1 MQSVIVALIFQG
13 MSDSNPAQHH
23 PVGLPHR
30 LVQAKDVHAKI
41 HGGGPLGRF
50 NAWLA
55 VRATAV
61 LGNMWFFWFCV
72 VLDLIELPA
81 VIASQS
87 VIGYVTYISQTVIQL
102 LALPLLQVG
111 QRIISE
117 AQDQRA
123 ATDHETLVTLYRLN
137 EQQLHILKGQNEV
150 LKGQDEV
157 LNLLRSAVV
166 PN

>member
-1 MQSVIVALIFQG
+1 
-13 MSDSNPAQHH
+13 MSDSYAAQHH
-23 PVGLPHR
+23 PVGSPHR
-30 LVQAKDVHAKI
+30 LVQAKDVRAKI
-41 HGGGPLGRF
+41 HGGGPSGRF

-81 VIASQS
+81 VIASKS
-87 VIGYVTYISQTVIQL
+87 VIGVVTYISQTVIQL

-123 ATDHETLVTLYRLN
+123 ATDHETLVTLHRLS

-150 LKGQDEV
+150 LKGQDNV
-157 LNLLRSAVV
+157 LDLLRNAVV
-166 PN
+166 RT

>member
-1 MQSVIVALIFQG
+1 

-81 VIASQS
+81 VIASKS

-111 QRIISE
+111 Q
-117 AQDQRA
+117 
-123 ATDHETLVTLYRLN
+123 
-137 EQQLHILKGQNEV
+137 QLHILEGQNEV

-157 LNLLRSAVV
+157 LDLLRNAVV
-166 PN
+166 PK

>member
-1 MQSVIVALIFQG
+1 
-13 MSDSNPAQHH
+13 MSDSIVAHH
-23 PVGLPHR
+23 PPHR
-30 LVQAKDVHAKI
+30 LVAPKDIRAKV
-41 HGGGPLGRF
+41 HGGGPIGRF
-50 NAWLA
+50 NASLA

-72 VLDLIELPA
+72 ALDLIELPA
-81 VIASQS
+81 VIASRS
-87 VIGYVTYISQTVIQL
+87 VMSVVAYISQTVIQL

-123 ATDHETLVTLYRLN
+123 ETDHETLVLLQRLS
-137 EQQLHILKGQNEV
+137 EQQLRILDGQNVV
-150 LKGQDEV
+150 LQGQDKV
-157 LNLLRSAVV
+157 LDQLRNAVV